1 MINAFD
7 LIRRPP
13 GNGLCFFAQYFF
25 LGSGSQPPL
34 NGSRQNWRI
43 SLKCT
48 VLLTIK
54 NNWGRCRSHHIV
66 PFVQKNCWTYDQK
79 KLSNRYV
86 IYPRISSICLIFIST
101 GRVGAQTT
109 IVLSGTCVTA
119 FTMYKLICT
128 DVESDIAFLSINARN
143 AYCRLWCGCFH
154 HNQVQMNGIERS
166 DQCAIWRIKS
176 HNRQLTKTALS

>member
-79 KLSNRYV
+79 KIV
-86 IYPRISSICLIFIST
+86 KSICYLPANFFNLPNIYLDWACWGANDHCAVRYLCHCIYDVQTHLHRCGVGYCIS
-101 GRVGAQTT
+101 
-109 IVLSGTCVTA
+109 
-119 FTMYKLICT
+119 FY
-128 DVESDIAFLSINARN
+128 
-143 AYCRLWCGCFH
+143 
-154 HNQVQMNGIERS
+154 
-166 DQCAIWRIKS
+166 
-176 HNRQLTKTALS
+176 